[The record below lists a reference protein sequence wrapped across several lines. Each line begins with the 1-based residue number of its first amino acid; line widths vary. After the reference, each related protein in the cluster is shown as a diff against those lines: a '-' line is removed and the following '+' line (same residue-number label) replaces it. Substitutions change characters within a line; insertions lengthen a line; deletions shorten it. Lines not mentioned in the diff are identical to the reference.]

1 MEAQIS
7 AFQKLVNTLIEFLVN
22 YSFQVLGAVIV
33 LAVGF
38 LIARWV
44 SGLVLKIAAARKL
57 DISLSR
63 FLAGM
68 AKVLILAF
76 AVIIALGKFGITI
89 APFIAALGAAAFGAT
104 YAIQGPLSNYG
115 AGIAIILGRPFVVGN
130 TITVGDVSG
139 VVDEVNLSATILSTE
154 DGVRISIPNKDIVG
168 QILYN
173 SGNFQMAEGIVGIGY
188 GNDPETAIRVI
199 RESLSRFDAIAKTP
213 AAQIGIRDFG
223 DSAVNIAYRYWVP
236 TKQRVQISHA
246 VNLDVYKALGKA
258 EIQIPFPQRDVHIVS
273 APSSAPPSTKVF

>member
-7 AFQKLVNTLIEFLVN
+7 AFQKLVNTVIEFLVN

-33 LAVGF
+33 LTVGF

-63 FLAGM
+63 FLAGIV
-68 AKVLILAF
+68 KVLILAF

-139 VVDEVNLSATILSTE
+139 VVDEVSLSTTILSTE
-154 DGVRISIPNKDIVG
+154 DGVRINIPNKDIVG

-173 SGNFQMAEGIVGIGY
+173 SGNFQMAEGVVGISY
-188 GNDPETAIRVI
+188 GSEPETAIRVI
-199 RESLSRFDAIAKTP
+199 RESLAKFDAIAKVP
-213 AAQIGIRDFG
+213 APQVGIRDFG
-223 DSAVNIAYRYWVP
+223 DSSVNLAYRYWVP
-236 TKQRVQISHA
+236 TKQRVHISHA
-246 VNLDVYKALGKA
+246 VNLEVFKALGKA
-258 EIQIPFPQRDVHIVS
+258 EIQIPFPQRDVRIVS
-273 APSSAPPSTKVF
+273 APASAPSSPKVF